1 MSGILGT
8 NSDRESGL
16 LTAPAAAGGALL
28 QVEHGI
34 DHLELLKSL
43 SKLKALAAAAAVAT
57 LMPDKAVVVEKVE

>member
-1 MSGILGT
+1 MVLILYK
-8 NSDRESGL
+8 S
-16 LTAPAAAGGALL
+16 LL

-43 SKLKALAAAAAVAT
+43 SKLKALVVVAGVVT